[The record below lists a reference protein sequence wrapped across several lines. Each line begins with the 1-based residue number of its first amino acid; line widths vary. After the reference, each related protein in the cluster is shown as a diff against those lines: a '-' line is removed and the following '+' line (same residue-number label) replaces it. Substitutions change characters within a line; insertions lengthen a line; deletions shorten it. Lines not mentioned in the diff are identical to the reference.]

1 MGYYTA
7 GRDINECVNTE
18 IDRYPAS
25 VQTGENGHIRPEGRL
40 VMDKKHLQSILENLH
55 RELASADSIDE
66 ESRVL
71 LQDLAQ
77 DVERLAGDADAAD
90 VEHESTAGQL
100 QNAALRFESDHPKLA
115 MALGE
120 VIEALSKLGI

>member
-1 MGYYTA
+1 MNAWIPKLTA
-7 GRDINECVNTE
+7 TRHPCRLGKMVTSGRRAGSSWTRNTCK
-18 IDRYPAS
+18 AS
-25 VQTGENGHIRPEGRL
+25 SRT
-40 VMDKKHLQSILENLH
+40 QSILENLH

-115 MALGE
+115 MAVGE
-120 VIEALSKLGI
+120 VIDALSKLGI